1 LNRIQSVVFLI
12 ILIAFGDA
20 TYAQELHL
28 EMVGETNEETQIIDS
43 LGYTKKFSDL
53 NSLKSEIAST
63 QIRLQSIGFISNQ
76 VVSTLKI
83 DDSTYRSKFSLKQRF
98 YTIYIYYSKNDI
110 SKDQLKAI
118 ANEVTDTYFKVSIS
132 KTENILNFLNAQL
145 IEDGRPFTSLKLIE
159 IEQRNNTSLQG
170 TLNIDYD
177 KERQIDRIVIRGY
190 EKFPRSFL
198 KHYLRIKKGDPFN
211 LEEVKKKSETLNTL
225 PFANQVRDP
234 EVLFTK
240 DSTDLYFYIEKVKS
254 NTFDGFLGFGT
265 NEETN
270 KIEFDGY
277 LNLNLV
283 NALNF
288 GESLRLSYKSDEID
302 QQTFNVN
309 LNLPYLFG
317 SAVGTEFNLNIFRK
331 DSTFTTAS
339 QSIDLFYQL
348 DAAQRLYGGVNIQ
361 QSNNLLNETIAN
373 DVMDFNSTFYTLKY
387 DYTKR
392 QNFNVLFPVNFR
404 AHAKVGVGSRKFE
417 NEKID
422 QQVYAITVS
431 KIFNLNEKNSI
442 YLNGTSEGLLSDN
455 YFTNELLR
463 FGGINSIRGF
473 EENSLFATLY
483 GVVNTEY
490 RLLLS
495 PTIYIHSIIDA
506 AYLDNDLVGEDEKL
520 FGLGLG
526 FGILTKA
533 GLLRFN
539 YANSKFEDEKFNLS
553 NSKIHIS
560 LNATF

>member
-1 LNRIQSVVFLI
+1 MNRIQSVVFLI

-254 NTFDGFLGFGT
+254 NTFDGFLGCLLYT
-265 NEETN
+265 
-270 KIEFDGY
+270 
-277 LNLNLV
+277 
-283 NALNF
+283 
-288 GESLRLSYKSDEID
+288 SPSPR
-302 QQTFNVN
+302 
-309 LNLPYLFG
+309 
-317 SAVGTEFNLNIFRK
+317 
-331 DSTFTTAS
+331 
-339 QSIDLFYQL
+339 
-348 DAAQRLYGGVNIQ
+348 DA
-361 QSNNLLNETIAN
+361 
-373 DVMDFNSTFYTLKY
+373 
-387 DYTKR
+387 
-392 QNFNVLFPVNFR
+392 
-404 AHAKVGVGSRKFE
+404 
-417 NEKID
+417 
-422 QQVYAITVS
+422 
-431 KIFNLNEKNSI
+431 
-442 YLNGTSEGLLSDN
+442 
-455 YFTNELLR
+455 
-463 FGGINSIRGF
+463 
-473 EENSLFATLY
+473 
-483 GVVNTEY
+483 
-490 RLLLS
+490 
-495 PTIYIHSIIDA
+495 
-506 AYLDNDLVGEDEKL
+506 
-520 FGLGLG
+520 
-526 FGILTKA
+526 
-533 GLLRFN
+533 
-539 YANSKFEDEKFNLS
+539 
-553 NSKIHIS
+553 
-560 LNATF
+560 

>member
-1 LNRIQSVVFLI
+1 MNRIQSVVFLI

-495 PTIYIHSIIDA
+495 PTIYLHSIIDA
-506 AYLDNDLVGEDEKL
+506 AYLDNDLVDENEKL

-539 YANSKFEDEKFNLS
+539 YANGKFEDEKFNLS